1 MTFWF
6 KEQVISGSIA
16 QNKYAFFYTLKLTM
30 YFFSVCWKNIG
41 GDRLDVFASNSSC
54 HHLKASFRRKWR
66 NVDKSYFF
74 SAIQWFVPHG
84 HFGHQCL
91 LPVFHSVQSLQR

>member
-6 KEQVISGSIA
+6 KEQVISGLIVYNVCVLLHA
-16 QNKYAFFYTLKLTM
+16 KVTCLIL
-30 YFFSVCWKNIG
+30 FSVCWKNIG

-54 HHLKASFRRKWR
+54 HHLKASLRGKWR
-66 NVDKSYFF
+66 NMDESYFF
-74 SAIQWFVPHG
+74 SAIQWFVSHG

-91 LPVFHSVQSLQR
+91 LPVLHSVQSL